1 MGAGGGMDEIN
12 FLTAYRC
19 TLNCGGAGYKSEKY
33 TDHLGGTWTKFW
45 KKIEGH

>member
-1 MGAGGGMDEIN
+1 MDGIN

-19 TLNCGGAGYKSEKY
+19 ALNCGGAGYKSEKF